1 MADMDTTS
9 PLATPVS
16 TTLAADL
23 VIPDELVINR
33 RAKQIVLTVTK
44 GKLVGGEF
52 VETFHDSVTLKNEVN
67 EDGTPGTQWY
77 DLAMANTSLA
87 TMIRSAPA
95 AVGFERI
102 MREACTKI
110 LVAKGLVR

>member
-1 MADMDTTS
+1 MADMDATS
-9 PLATPVS
+9 DLAAPVS
-16 TTLAADL
+16 TTLTADK
-23 VIPDELVINR
+23 VIPDTFLIDR

-44 GKLVGGEF
+44 GHMAGGVW

-77 DLAMANTSLA
+77 DLAMATTSLA
-87 TMIRSAPA
+87 TMIRSAPS
-95 AVGFERI
+95 AVSFERI

-110 LVAKGLVR
+110 LQAKEMI